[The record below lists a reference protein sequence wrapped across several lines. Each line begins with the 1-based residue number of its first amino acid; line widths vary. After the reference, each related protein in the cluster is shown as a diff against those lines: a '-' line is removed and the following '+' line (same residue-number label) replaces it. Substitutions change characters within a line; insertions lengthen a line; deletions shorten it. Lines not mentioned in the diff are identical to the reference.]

1 MLFTLVGIIIGAVAV
16 YWFLQPKLK
25 SVKKLD
31 EEIEQ
36 RNAIAKDTFY
46 KLSNDIITSKSEL
59 SNLNAEKNA
68 LNSNIETLKSSI
80 NLVSKQADEAA
91 DAMYKKAY
99 AAMQEQ
105 LSAAA
110 LAEREKYQK
119 SISSYED
126 EYLST
131 MEELM
136 SIYQEKLSHATVQ
149 LATVTAKLDDFSKKE
164 RAAIEANKR
173 EEEKRNNQN
182 FYKLCLSDIDILE
195 IKKLREVA
203 TYLRDSEP
211 LNKVIYKVY
220 YENPY
225 TDLVGRV
232 VGKQIKTGIYKI
244 TNLENQMCYVGQ
256 AADIASRWKQH
267 IKRGVG
273 AETPTRNKL
282 YPAMM
287 EYGVENFSFEI
298 IEECPRE
305 LLNEREQYWQ
315 DYFGAKEFGYS
326 IK

>member
-1 MLFTLVGIIIGAVAV
+1 M
-16 YWFLQPKLK
+16 QPKLK

-36 RNAIAKDTFY
+36 RNAVAKDTFY
-46 KLSNDIITSKSEL
+46 KISNDIITSKSEL

-99 AAMQEQ
+99 ATMQEQ

-136 SIYQEKLSHATVQ
+136 SVYQEKFSHATVQ
-149 LATVTAKLDDFSKKE
+149 LATVTAKLDDLAKKE

-225 TDLVGRV
+225 TDLIGRV

-256 AADIASRWKQH
+256 AADIASR
-267 IKRGVG
+267 
-273 AETPTRNKL
+273 
-282 YPAMM
+282 
-287 EYGVENFSFEI
+287 
-298 IEECPRE
+298 
-305 LLNEREQYWQ
+305 
-315 DYFGAKEFGYS
+315 
-326 IK
+326 

>member
-36 RNAIAKDTFY
+36 RNAVAKDTFY
-46 KLSNDIITSKSEL
+46 KISNDIITSKSEL

-99 AAMQEQ
+99 ATMQEQ

-136 SIYQEKLSHATVQ
+136 SVYQEKISHATIQ
-149 LATVTAKLDDFSKKE
+149 LATVTAKLDDFAKKE

-225 TDLVGRV
+225 TDLIGRV